1 MEKIIIDSANFFD
14 MIHYDFIFQNYGIA
28 TLQDTLNNH
37 KKILEE
43 QKQVL
48 LNLFSEEYKQ
58 TYEGQAFY
66 KLKDFYQTYVENQID
81 KFVMVEI
88 GLLEFENQTFSEVF
102 GQESE
107 TALSKFAELEEAKQ
121 NVKNMEQHIKEY
133 NAEKLL
139 YDCFSQIV
147 YAGEIFEK
155 ILKGKYK
162 IYLTYSTLYEI
173 ACCISKIEDK
183 KLQKQAESLLQA
195 CTVVGIKSKKLC
207 GLVDEIAQ
215 KFRTPREQE
224 NLPYNQRNYMLPYTV
239 AASFAEANLAGINIL
254 SQDV

>member
-14 MIHYDFIFQNYGIA
+14 MLHYDYIFQNYGIA

-37 KKILEE
+37 KKILEG

-58 TYEGQAFY
+58 TYEGQEFY
-66 KLKDFYQTYVENQID
+66 KLKDYYPTYAENQID

-88 GLLEFENQTFSEVF
+88 GLLEFENQTFSDVF
-102 GQESE
+102 GPENE
-107 TALSKFAELEEAKQ
+107 TTLSKFAELEEAKQ
-121 NVKNMEQHIKEY
+121 NVKNLEQHLKEY
-133 NAEKLL
+133 NIEKSL

-155 ILKGKYK
+155 IIHGKYK
-162 IYLTYSTLYEI
+162 IYITYSTLYEI
-173 ACCISKIEDK
+173 ACCVSKIEDIQ
-183 KLQKQAESLLQA
+183 LQKQAENFLQA
-195 CTVVGIKSKKLC
+195 CTVIGIKNKKLC
-207 GLVDEIAQ
+207 GGVDEIAQ
-215 KFRTPREQE
+215 KFRTPKEQE
-224 NLPYNQRNYMLPYTV
+224 NLPYNQRNFMLPYLV
-239 AASFAEANLAGINIL
+239 AVNFAEANLAGINIL